1 MAMSVQRWLNEILG
15 YLADNQSQAFD
26 SGALAKRVRGR
37 KTGGLSGLSDADFRK
52 ALKSL
57 ESSGSVISRMF
68 NGKKHY
74 SHRSPF
80 NR

>member
-1 MAMSVQRWLNEILG
+1 MIMSVQRWLNEILG

-26 SGALAKRVRGR
+26 SGALATRVRGR
-37 KTGGLSGLSDADFRK
+37 KTDGLAGMNDSDFHK
-52 ALKSL
+52 ALQSL
-57 ESSGSVISRMF
+57 ESSGSVISRTF

-74 SHRSPF
+74 FHRSLS

>member
-26 SGALAKRVRGR
+26 SGTLATKVRGR
-37 KTGGLSGLSDADFRK
+37 KTDGLSGLTDSDFRE

-57 ESSGSVISRMF
+57 ESSGSVIARIF

-74 SHRSPF
+74 SHRPQF

>member
-1 MAMSVQRWLNEILG
+1 MAMSIQRWLNEILG

-26 SGALAKRVRGR
+26 SGALATKVRGR
-37 KTGGLSGLSDADFRK
+37 KTDGLSGLTDADFRK
-52 ALKSL
+52 ALNSL
-57 ESSGSVISRMF
+57 ESSGSVISRTF

-74 SHRSPF
+74 SHRSPS

>member
-1 MAMSVQRWLNEILG
+1 MSVQRWLSEILG

-26 SGALAKRVRGR
+26 SGALATRVRGR
-37 KTGGLSGLSDADFRK
+37 KTDGLVDLSDLDFQK
-52 ALKSL
+52 ALQSL
-57 ESSGSVISRMF
+57 ESSGSVIARTF

-74 SHRSPF
+74 SHRSPS

>member
-1 MAMSVQRWLNEILG
+1 MSVQRWLNEILG

-26 SGALAKRVRGR
+26 SGSLAKRVRGR
-37 KTGGLSGLSDADFRK
+37 KMGGLSGLSDADFRK

-74 SHRSPF
+74 SHRPPF

>member
-26 SGALAKRVRGR
+26 SGALATRVRGR
-37 KTGGLSGLSDADFRK
+37 KVDALAGLKDSDFRK
-52 ALKSL
+52 ALQSL
-57 ESSGSVISRMF
+57 ESSGSVISKVF

-74 SHRSPF
+74 SHRSPS

>member
-15 YLADNQSQAFD
+15 YLADNQSQAFEP
-26 SGALAKRVRGR
+26 GALATRVRGR
-37 KTGGLSGLSDADFRK
+37 KTDGLSGLTDTDFHK
-52 ALKSL
+52 ALNSL
-57 ESSGSVISRMF
+57 ESSGSVISRTF

-74 SHRSPF
+74 SHRSPS

>member
-37 KTGGLSGLSDADFRK
+37 KTGGLSGLTDADFRK

-68 NGKKHY
+68 NGQKHY